1 MLKKS
6 FSNDFCKTVLRNI
19 NLVIFS
25 LLFLLT
31 YSIYATDKLL
41 LSGKI
46 MCELSATFIIF
57 DFDNNIAIRNNYDS
71 SKYKLSNYETKENKF
86 KKTVHTFSWYDVKNN
101 FIGYWVISDDLKN
114 IKEIKFDKNGEI
126 FSVNRICNKFNS
138 NNIGE
143 LVWE

>member
-1 MLKKS
+1 
-6 FSNDFCKTVLRNI
+6 
-19 NLVIFS
+19 
-25 LLFLLT
+25 
-31 YSIYATDKLL
+31 
-41 LSGKI
+41 

-71 SKYKLSNYETKENKF
+71 SKYKLLNYETKENKF

-101 FIGYWVISDDLKN
+101 FLGYWVISDDLKN

-126 FSVNRICNKFNS
+126 FSVSRICKKFNN

>member
-6 FSNDFCKTVLRNI
+6 FPNDFCKTVLRNI
-19 NLVIFS
+19 YLVIFS
-25 LLFLLT
+25 LSFLLT
-31 YSIYATDKLL
+31 YSIHATDNLR

-101 FIGYWVISDDLKN
+101 FLGYWVISNNSKN
-114 IKEIKFDKNGEI
+114 IEEIKFDKEGKI
-126 FSVNRICNKFNS
+126 FSVSRTCSESNK